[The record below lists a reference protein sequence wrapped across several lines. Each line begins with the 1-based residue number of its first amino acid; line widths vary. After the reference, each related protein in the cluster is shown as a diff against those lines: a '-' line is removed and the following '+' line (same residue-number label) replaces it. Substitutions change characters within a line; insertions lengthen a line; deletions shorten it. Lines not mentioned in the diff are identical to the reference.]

1 MRDPFTE
8 DTLVWLT
15 VNETLEGVRVF
26 LCLAFLIY
34 ASWSDLKKREV
45 SNLVWA
51 VFAPIAFAITSL
63 QLFLFAQQQLHF
75 YAISFG
81 FTLAL
86 SIALFY
92 TGAFGG
98 ADAKALI
105 CISLA
110 LPSYPTYLFQPL
122 FGFISP
128 LLPITVFCNAVLLA
142 ALSVIYV
149 LIRNGLWKYRTGKPL
164 FSGFEKE
171 STGRKI
177 LTLLSGYKADA
188 NELKKKEH
196 WYPLEDIQATE
207 TGESQRRLLLVPKE
221 ENRDEIVVRVLK
233 AANEGKI
240 QNGVWITPGLP
251 MLIFITAGLI
261 VALFVGDIV
270 WIVYRS
276 VLGYR

>member
-1 MRDPFTE
+1 
-8 DTLVWLT
+8 
-15 VNETLEGVRVF
+15 VNEALEGTRVF
-26 LCLAFLIY
+26 LCLTFLIY
-34 ASWSDLKKREV
+34 ASWSDFRKREV
-45 SNLVWA
+45 SNIVWA
-51 VFAPIAFAITSL
+51 VFAPIAFVLTSL
-63 QLFLFAQQQLHF
+63 QLFLFIQQQLYI

-81 FTLAL
+81 LTFAL

-110 LPSYPTYLFQPL
+110 LPSYPIYLLQPL

-128 LLPITVFCNAVLLA
+128 IFPVTVFCNAVLLA
-142 ALSVIYV
+142 ALSVVYV
-149 LIRNGLWKYRTGKPL
+149 LIRNGLWKHRTGKPL
-164 FSGFEKE
+164 FGGFEKE

-177 LTLLSGYKADA
+177 LTLLCGYRADV

-196 WYPLEDIQATE
+196 WYPLEDINITE
-207 TGESQRRLLLVPKE
+207 TGESQRRLLIIPKE
-221 ENRDEIVVRVLK
+221 EKRGEIVNRVLK
-233 AANEGKI
+233 AASEGRI

-261 VALFVGDIV
+261 VALFIGDIV
-270 WIVYRS
+270 WIILRS
-276 VLGYR
+276 FLGYS

>member
-1 MRDPFTE
+1 
-8 DTLVWLT
+8 
-15 VNETLEGVRVF
+15 VNEALEGTRVF
-26 LCLAFLIY
+26 LCLTFLIY
-34 ASWSDLKKREV
+34 ASWSDFRKREV
-45 SNLVWA
+45 SNIVWA
-51 VFAPIAFAITSL
+51 VFAPIAFVLTSL
-63 QLFLFAQQQLHF
+63 QLFLFIQQQLYI

-81 FTLAL
+81 LTFAL

-110 LPSYPTYLFQPL
+110 LPSYPIYLLQPL

-128 LLPITVFCNAVLLA
+128 IFPVTVFCNAVLLA
-142 ALSVIYV
+142 ALSVVYV
-149 LIRNGLWKYRTGKPL
+149 LIRNGLWKHRTGKPL
-164 FSGFEKE
+164 FGGFEKE

-177 LTLLSGYKADA
+177 LTLLCGYRADV

-196 WYPLEDIQATE
+196 WYPLEDINITE
-207 TGESQRRLLLVPKE
+207 TGESQRRLLIIPKE
-221 ENRDEIVVRVLK
+221 EKREEIVNRVLK
-233 AANEGKI
+233 AASEGRI

-261 VALFVGDIV
+261 VALFIGDIV
-270 WIVYRS
+270 WIILRS
-276 VLGYR
+276 FLGYS

>member
-1 MRDPFTE
+1 M
-8 DTLVWLT
+8 
-15 VNETLEGVRVF
+15 NEALEGTRVF
-26 LCLAFLIY
+26 LCLTFLIY
-34 ASWSDLKKREV
+34 ASWSDFRKREV
-45 SNLVWA
+45 SNIVWA
-51 VFAPIAFAITSL
+51 VFAPIAFVLTSL
-63 QLFLFAQQQLHF
+63 QLFLFIQQQLYI

-81 FTLAL
+81 LTFAL

-110 LPSYPTYLFQPL
+110 LPSYPIYLLQPL

-128 LLPITVFCNAVLLA
+128 IFPVTVFCNAVLLA
-142 ALSVIYV
+142 ALSVVYV
-149 LIRNGLWKYRTGKPL
+149 LIRNGLWKHRTGKPL
-164 FSGFEKE
+164 FGGFEKE

-177 LTLLSGYKADA
+177 LTLLCGYRADV

-196 WYPLEDIQATE
+196 WYPLEDINITE
-207 TGESQRRLLLVPKE
+207 TGESQRRLLIIPKE
-221 ENRDEIVVRVLK
+221 EKRGEIVNRVLK
-233 AANEGKI
+233 AASEGRI

-261 VALFVGDIV
+261 VALFIGDIV
-270 WIVYRS
+270 WIILRS
-276 VLGYR
+276 FLGYS

>member
-1 MRDPFTE
+1 MNGIFD
-8 DTLVWLT
+8 
-15 VNETLEGVRVF
+15 GARVF

-34 ASWSDLKKREV
+34 ASWSDYRKREV
-45 SNLVWA
+45 SNLVWV
-51 VFAPIAFAITSL
+51 VFAPIAFTLTSL
-63 QLFLFAQQQLHF
+63 QLFLFVQQQLHI

-81 FTLAL
+81 LTLAL

-110 LPSYPTYLFQPL
+110 LPSYPTYLLQPF

-128 LLPITVFCNAVLLA
+128 FFPVTVFCNAVLLA
-142 ALSVIYV
+142 ALSVVYV
-149 LIRNGLWKYRTGKPL
+149 LIRNGLWKHRTGKPL
-164 FSGFEKE
+164 FGGFERE

-177 LTLLSGYKADA
+177 LALLSGYKADA

-196 WYPLEDIQATE
+196 WYPLEDIHVTE
-207 TGESQRRLLLVPKE
+207 TGESQRRLLVIPKE
-221 ENRDEIVVRVLK
+221 EKREEIVYRVLK

-240 QNGVWITPGLP
+240 RNGVWITPGLP
-251 MLIFITAGLI
+251 MLIFITAGLV
-261 VALFVGDIV
+261 VALLIGDLV
-270 WIVYRS
+270 WIFLRFALRMS
-276 VLGYR
+276 